1 MPTEPISE
9 LASQLQAF
17 ISAEHSFVS
26 DLDPAI
32 LQSIEYFALPPS
44 SPTPVSTERA
54 SRSVARPPKSS
65 TYPVKWADARVHLR
79 SAVRQFQKLLNQRT
93 AFGSTSAAPEALW
106 SHANFPMDPI
116 DSIITEESAL
126 LIPATPAPETHQMVN
141 QETATMASSSNSS
154 SMDHVTVTPRIGPE
168 ERQEI
173 MQMMIDLFDR
183 RERQRQE
190 SHDTTDLTG
199 QARST
204 TSTDSTTQAT
214 LKASEIGYF
223 FPNMPLT

>member
-17 ISAEHSFVS
+17 ISTEHSFVS

-65 TYPVKWADARVHLR
+65 TYPVEWADARVHLL
-79 SAVRQFQKLLNQRT
+79 SAVRQLMNQRT
-93 AFGSTSAAPEALW
+93 AFGSTSATPEALW

-116 DSIITEESAL
+116 DSIITEESAF
-126 LIPATPAPETHQMVN
+126 LIPATHAPEMHQMVN

-173 MQMMIDLFDR
+173 MQMMIDLFNR

-190 SHDTTDLTG
+190 SHDTTDRTG